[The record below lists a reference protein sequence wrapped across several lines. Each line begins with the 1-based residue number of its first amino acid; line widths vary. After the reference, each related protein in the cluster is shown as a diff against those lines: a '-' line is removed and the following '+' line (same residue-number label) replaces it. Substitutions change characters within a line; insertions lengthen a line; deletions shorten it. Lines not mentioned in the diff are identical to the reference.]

1 MSRIILA
8 SSSPFRKELLG
19 RLQLEFDTYSP
30 EIDESV
36 LEGEAPSALV
46 QRLATSKAN
55 AVAEK
60 LLNCICIGSD
70 QVAVCEDRI
79 LGKPGN
85 HENAIEQLKFVSGK
99 RVCFHTGLS
108 VVSTRDALIQTD
120 EVKFFVEFRNL
131 SDSMINHYLKKE
143 PAYNCAGAFKSESLG
158 IALTNRMLGNDP
170 TSLIGL
176 PLIRLTEML
185 EKAGVKIL

>member
-30 EIDESV
+30 DIDESA
-36 LEGEAPSALV
+36 LEGESPSALV

-55 AVAEK
+55 VVAEK
-60 LLNCICIGSD
+60 LLDCISIGSD
-70 QVAVCEDRI
+70 QVAVCDDRI

-85 HENAIEQLKFVSGK
+85 HENAVKQLKFVSGK

-108 VVSTRDALIQTD
+108 VVSTHDALIQTD
-120 EVKFFVEFRNL
+120 EVKFFVEFRTL
-131 SDSMINHYLKKE
+131 SDDMINNYLKKE

-158 IALTNRMLGNDP
+158 ISLTSRMLGNDP

-185 EKAGVKIL
+185 EKAGIKII